1 MSRPIQSVQRAFE
14 LLECLARH
22 GRPCGVRALARELG
36 LTPPTTLSLLK
47 TMGASGYVCYHS
59 EQRQYSLGE
68 GLIRLSR
75 NINEGRQ
82 LEAIITPTLDQLHRD
97 VGETTL
103 GVGLDEAKPTILY
116 HRRSPHA
123 LAVHH
128 ENPSAILNRLATV
141 HALVAFQA
149 PGTAGRIATELE
161 LKPGERKDFEARV
174 RKAAQMGYA
183 EVVNQK
189 DSGIAALA
197 LPVLEADGCC
207 RVAIGLS
214 LPIHRYSPQTREAL
228 LSALQASTRKLQEL
242 LAPGTIT

>member
-47 TMGASGYVCYHS
+47 TMGASDYVHYHADL
-59 EQRQYSLGE
+59 RQYGLGG
-68 GLIRLSR
+68 GLKRLSR
-75 NINEGRQ
+75 HIDEGRQ
-82 LEAIITPTLDQLHRD
+82 LEALIAPILDQLHQD

-103 GVGLDEAKPTILY
+103 AVGLGERIPTILY
-116 HRRSPHA
+116 HRRSHHA

-141 HALVAFQA
+141 HALAASQT
-149 PGTAGRIATELE
+149 PETAGRIVAGLE
-161 LKPGERKDFEARV
+161 LKAGERKNFEARV
-174 RKAAQMGYA
+174 RKAAQIGYA
-183 EVVNQK
+183 EVVNHK

-197 LPVLEADGCC
+197 LPVFEADGFC
-207 RVAIGLS
+207 RIAIGLS
-214 LPIHRYSPQTREAL
+214 VPIHRYTPETRE
-228 LSALQASTRKLQEL
+228 KL
-242 LAPGTIT
+242 LAALRESARELEERLTPTSAA